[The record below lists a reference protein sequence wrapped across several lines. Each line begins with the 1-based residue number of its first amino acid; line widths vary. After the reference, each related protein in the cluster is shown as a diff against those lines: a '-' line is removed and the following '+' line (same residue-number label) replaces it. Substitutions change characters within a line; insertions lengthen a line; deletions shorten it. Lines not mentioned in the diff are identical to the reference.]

1 MTRCAKCG
9 CPHVEKDGV
18 TGCLTCCRPEC
29 CGPMFALKDVTLDDG
44 QESVLWMCS
53 GCGSKREMV
62 FLAQRWGWVGTG
74 GRYHKEDRTMGCAV
88 ALIGQKLDR
97 RRLFRKV
104 EKRGCGCE
112 VELQEGANYCSRCG
126 KAAMVETEEP
136 IDGFSDNGEPLA
148 VECWEPLNG
157 GKVKFYKPRSDG
169 SWGNVVF
176 AYSWMAKDIPG
187 AGFSII
193 PILGNLFK
201 TTTDTTLRTELI
213 VLITPRVVRD
223 RTEAREVTEELRRRM
238 PSLAPLERKI
248 KLSQ

>member
-1 MTRCAKCG
+1 
-9 CPHVEKDGV
+9 
-18 TGCLTCCRPEC
+18 
-29 CGPMFALKDVTLDDG
+29 
-44 QESVLWMCS
+44 
-53 GCGSKREMV
+53 
-62 FLAQRWGWVGTG
+62 
-74 GRYHKEDRTMGCAV
+74 MGCAV

-193 PILGNLFK
+193 PILGNLHR
-201 TTTDTTLRTELI
+201 LEEMI
-213 VLITPRVVRD
+213 NEVRNAL
-223 RTEAREVTEELRRRM
+223 E
-238 PSLAPLERKI
+238 PLGLWNEGACGFLTISR
-248 KLSQ
+248 